1 MDLTMFVNEQSGA
14 LVDIAGSDPSA
25 GEWHHKAF
33 VPAPLSDDMPTL
45 TTPTF
50 LAVSAA
56 RAALAALDSTATQ
69 LPDPTLL
76 RIPALRRE
84 AQSTSALEGTYAPLA
99 QVLTADD
106 EEPTS
111 AELVEILNYVRMAN
125 YGFRSVAE
133 GRPIST
139 HLLEDLQGLL
149 MQGTPLAEQSGHV
162 RDTQVVIGRRAEAR
176 PDMLPIHAARFVPPP
191 PGDHLTTG
199 LQDLV
204 DWMRRDHTT
213 TIDPVVAAAMS
224 HYQLET
230 LHPFRDGNGRLGRLL
245 IILHLHAAGVLTE
258 PTLTVSPWFE
268 ARRSEYYDR
277 LLAVSTDG
285 AWDGFVRFFAL
296 GLQESAISTR
306 HQMLELVAVQSE
318 LKDVI
323 RASALRADSAH
334 ALVDFAVAH
343 SSFTVRNVEAG
354 LAISYGRAN
363 KLIGQLMD
371 LGVLDVVDAD
381 AYKRRFFAPRV
392 LEVLT
397 AGGTS

>member
-1 MDLTMFVNEQSGA
+1 MFVNEQSGS
-14 LVDIAGSDPSA
+14 LVDIVGSDPSE
-25 GEWHHKAF
+25 GEWRHKAF
-33 VPAPLSDDMPTL
+33 VPAPLVDEMPNL
-45 TTPTF
+45 STPTF

-76 RIPALRRE
+76 RMPALRRE

-149 MQGTPLAEQSGHV
+149 MHGTPLADQSGRI
-162 RDTQVVIGRRAEAR
+162 RDTQVVIGRRGDAP
-176 PDMLPIHAARFVPPP
+176 PDLLPIHAARFIPPP

-245 IILHLHAAGVLTE
+245 IILHLHAAHVLTE

-268 ARRSEYYDR
+268 ARRTEYYDR

-285 AWDGFVRFFAL
+285 AWDDFVRFFAV
-296 GLQESAISTR
+296 GLRESANSTR
-306 HQMLELVAVQSE
+306 RQMLELVTVQGE
-318 LKDVI
+318 LKEVI

-343 SSFTVRNVEAG
+343 SSFTVRNVEAA
-354 LAISYGRAN
+354 LDVSYGRAN

-392 LEVLT
+392 LNVLT
-397 AGGTS
+397 AGGAS